1 VIEQAFG
8 RSSAWSLGVEE
19 EVMILD
25 AETLAL
31 SPGVE
36 SLVTWAEGRSLPG
49 VLKMEL
55 LASMV
60 ELATGVCATAAEAR
74 ESLAALRAAAAEAAQ
89 QIGLAIAAAGT
100 HPFSLPTAQQI
111 APDPRYREFV
121 EYAGISARRQAVCGL
136 HVHVGMPG
144 PDECMAALEG
154 VLAWLPVVLALSA
167 NSPFLGGEETGL
179 ASTRAEVLAQLP
191 RAGAPPV
198 FGSYDEWETFV
209 ERFVR
214 LGLADG
220 YTRFWWDIRPHPRF
234 GTLEVRVPD
243 QPTSVERTA
252 AFVALLQALCVVVL
266 EGPAPRPAQRGD
278 YAQNRWAALRFGP
291 SAELIHPNGERVL
304 PVPELTYELLALI
317 EPAVRELGTV
327 ELIRRGLDPSRCE
340 GDRQLEVA
348 RAGSLEAV
356 AADVAQRTLG
366 SRR

>member
-1 VIEQAFG
+1 MIEQAFG
-8 RSSAWSLGVEE
+8 ESSPWSLGVEE

-31 SPGVE
+31 APGVE
-36 SLVTWAEGRSLPG
+36 GLVSWAEGRSLPG

-60 ELATGVCATAAEAR
+60 ELATGVCATPAEALVALV
-74 ESLAALRAAAAEAAQ
+74 ELRAAAAEGAREQ
-89 QIGLAIAAAGT
+89 GLAIAAAGT
-100 HPFSLPTAQQI
+100 HAFSLPTTQQI

-144 PDECMAALEG
+144 PEECMLALEG
-154 VLAWLPVVLALSA
+154 VLAWLPLVLALSA

-179 ASTRAEVLAQLP
+179 ASSRAEVLAQLP
-191 RAGAPPV
+191 RAAAPPH
-198 FGSYDEWETFV
+198 FGSYGEWESFV

-234 GTLEVRVPD
+234 GTLEIRVPD
-243 QPTSVERTA
+243 QPTAVELTG
-252 AFVALLQALCVVVL
+252 AFAALLQALCKTIV
-266 EGPAPRPAQRGD
+266 ESPPPGPAQRGD

-291 SAELIHPNGERVL
+291 RAELIHPDGDRVL
-304 PVPELTYELLALI
+304 PVPELTHELLALI

-327 ELIRRGLDPSRCE
+327 ELLRVLDPRRCE
-340 GDRQLEVA
+340 GDRQLEIA
-348 RAGSLEAV
+348 RAQSVEAV
-356 AADVAQRTLG
+356 CADVAERTVR
-366 SRR
+366 SP

>member
-8 RSSAWSLGVEE
+8 QSSAWSLGVEE

-31 SPGVE
+31 APGVE
-36 SLVTWAEGRSLPG
+36 ALVSWAEGRSLPG

-60 ELATGVCATAAEAR
+60 ELATGVCASAGEALT
-74 ESLAALRAAAAEAAQ
+74 SLSELRAAAAEAAREN
-89 QIGLAIAAAGT
+89 GLTIAAAGT
-100 HPFSLPTAQQI
+100 HAFSIPTAQQI

-144 PDECMAALEG
+144 ADECMLALEG
-154 VLAWLPVVLALSA
+154 VLAWLPVMLALSA

-179 ASTRAEVLAQLP
+179 ASTRAEVLAELP
-191 RAGAPPV
+191 RAAAPPV
-198 FGSYDEWETFV
+198 FDSYADWESFV

-234 GTLEVRVPD
+234 GTLEIRVPD
-243 QPTSVERTA
+243 QPTSVALTG
-252 AFVALLQALCVVVL
+252 AFVALLQALCVTVL
-266 EGPAPRPAQRGD
+266 AGPPPGPARRGD

-291 SAELIHPNGERVL
+291 RAELIHPNGERVL
-304 PVPELTYELLALI
+304 PAPELTYELLALI
-317 EPAVRELGTV
+317 EPAVRDLGTV
-327 ELIRRGLDPSRCE
+327 ELIRALDPRRCE

-348 RAGSLEAV
+348 RAESLEAV
-356 AADVAQRTLG
+356 CADVAERTLR
-366 SRR
+366 SK